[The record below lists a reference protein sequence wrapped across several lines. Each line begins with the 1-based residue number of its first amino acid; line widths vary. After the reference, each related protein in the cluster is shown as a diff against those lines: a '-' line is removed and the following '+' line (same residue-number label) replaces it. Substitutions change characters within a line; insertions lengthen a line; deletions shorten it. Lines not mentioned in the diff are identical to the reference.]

1 MLYGVIASRHADIL
15 AEYEKVK
22 MYTIT
27 RQKSSAADRSKTTL
41 IKYISMYLGMHI
53 PKKLFQP

>member
-27 RQKSSAADRSKTTL
+27 RQKSSAADRSKTTK
-41 IKYISMYLGMHI
+41 IRFENYLYKNRI
-53 PKKLFQP
+53 VN